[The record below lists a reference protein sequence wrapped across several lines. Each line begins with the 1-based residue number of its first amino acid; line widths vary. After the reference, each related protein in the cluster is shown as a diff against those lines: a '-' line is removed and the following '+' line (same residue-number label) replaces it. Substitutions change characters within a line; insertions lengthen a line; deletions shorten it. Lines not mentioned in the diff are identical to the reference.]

1 MTRYLAR
8 VTDQLVVDGD
18 SIVLV
23 DSTVVW
29 LSAVATALVELLAEP
44 HTVAQ
49 ACDHLRELFG
59 EPDTPIVDLV
69 EDKLRTLIE
78 QRIVIE
84 ADAGDAGD
92 PVDLVDLVDPVDPV
106 DLVEGESR

>member
-8 VTDQLVVDGD
+8 VTDHLVVDGD

-29 LSAVATALVELLAEP
+29 LSGVATALVEFLAEP

-49 ACDHLRELFG
+49 ACDHLREIFG
-59 EPDTPIVDLV
+59 EPEEPIVDLV
-69 EDKLRTLIE
+69 EDKLRTLID

-84 ADAGDAGD
+84 VDAGELGELGDA
-92 PVDLVDLVDPVDPV
+92 VDVG
-106 DLVEGESR
+106 EGESR